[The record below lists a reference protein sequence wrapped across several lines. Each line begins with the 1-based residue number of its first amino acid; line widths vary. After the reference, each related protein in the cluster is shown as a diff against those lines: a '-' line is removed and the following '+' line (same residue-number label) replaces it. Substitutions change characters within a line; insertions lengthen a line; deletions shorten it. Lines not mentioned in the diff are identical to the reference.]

1 MELKMQEIDS
11 RNSQKG
17 DVSGKRPFAGVTCWL
32 PGGTYG
38 HWLLAKNGRKVTLA
52 ICQLRKMAITDFT
65 Q

>member
-11 RNSQKG
+11 KNCQKG
-17 DVSGKRPFAGVTCWL
+17 DVSGERPVVGVTCLL
-32 PGGTYG
+32 PGGTIG
-38 HWLLAKNGRKVTLA
+38 HWLVAKNGRKVTLA